1 MVIPIKKARRELSNE
16 KLGLNILILGLYGFP
31 FVYFSMY
38 KDFSNGSM
46 IGYLLMLIV
55 VSMVAFFATFIISV
69 TSLIIGNIVSTVLSY
84 YFIHNMTANVLW
96 GSYFSP
102 LMPSQLFI
110 LVSILMLIPQLI
122 AIILARII
130 KKKRPTVF
138 SRWVYLLIVVTS
150 LSLLLWLVNVLFDN
164 IRHQRIMDA
173 AALNTSAS
181 FAVQE
186 AIEVTR
192 MYKEP
197 FQPVYIEPVSNGVL
211 VLHRRFFK
219 EDGFDV
225 NVEFLRWTWQGW
237 KWTWGGWYEGG
248 VGVEPNGLFVAY
260 LQNLDD
266 YLQTTT
272 PFPILFG
279 AVTNKDIKNLRITDG
294 ASYNKEV
301 SLIIDPRNPNDHQRT
316 WFAKIPRGADK
327 ELTITGFGANG
338 ERITERTLIRDE
350 FLTDEEQST
359 AGTTSSILTT
369 ENQTE

>member
-1 MVIPIKKARRELSNE
+1 MR
-16 KLGLNILILGLYGFP
+16 KLGLNILIIGLYGFP

-46 IGYLLMLIV
+46 IGYLLMLII
-55 VSMVAFFATFIISV
+55 VSMVAFFTTFIITV
-69 TSLIIGNIVSTVLSY
+69 NSLIIGNIVSAVLSY
-84 YFIHNMTANVLW
+84 YFIHNMTSNVLW

-122 AIILARII
+122 AIIIARII
-130 KKKRPTVF
+130 KKKRPTIL
-138 SRWVYLLIVVTS
+138 SRWANLLIVITS
-150 LSLLLWLVNVLFDN
+150 LSLLLWLGSVLFGN
-164 IRHQRIMDA
+164 IRHQHIRDA
-173 AALNTSAS
+173 ATLNTSAS
-181 FAVQE
+181 YAVQE

-211 VLHRRFFK
+211 VIHRRFFK
-219 EDGFDV
+219 EDGFDI
-225 NVEFLRWTWQGW
+225 NVEFVRWTWRGW
-237 KWTWGGWYEGG
+237 QWTWGGYYGG
-248 VGVEPNGLFVAY
+248 GIGVEPNGLFVAY
-260 LQNLDD
+260 LQNPDD

-279 AVTNKDIKNLRITDG
+279 AVTNKDINNLRITDG
-294 ASYNKEV
+294 ASYNEEV
-301 SLIIDPRNPNDHQRT
+301 SLIIDPSNPNDHQRT

-338 ERITERTLIRDE
+338 EMITERKLIRDE
-350 FLTDEEQST
+350 FLTDEEQSKVST
-359 AGTTSSILTT
+359 KSSILTT
-369 ENQTE
+369 EHQTE